1 MYMYTVSNNEIQFHY
16 AKKIGRLS
24 GYNLQ
29 ASSDILVDL
38 TVLYTSVTKT
48 KQMTLV

>member
-1 MYMYTVSNNEIQFHY
+1 MYTVSNNEIQFHY
-16 AKKIGRLS
+16 VQKKFGRLF